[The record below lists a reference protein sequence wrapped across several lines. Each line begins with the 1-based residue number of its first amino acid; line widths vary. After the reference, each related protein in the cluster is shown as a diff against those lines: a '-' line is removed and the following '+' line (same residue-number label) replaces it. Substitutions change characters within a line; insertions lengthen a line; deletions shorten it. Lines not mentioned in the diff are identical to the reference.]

1 MKLFTF
7 KYLFFLLLV
16 ICGCRKTNY
25 ANFHQ
30 SEREYYKQTKLND
43 FKILSNIQPIRY
55 NELQKRLKINQLNTL
70 NFELKSKLSPMYLK
84 KSHNQTKYK
93 IVQNKENNPTFREKH
108 KSPKKARNY
117 EKIGNTAGILG
128 LSSVALYF
136 LSSFLGAALPY
147 VLALAFLAS
156 IVGLVLGIISIKKVT
171 KKKKLMPLLGIL
183 IGSIAIVTLILWTIL
198 IILLID
204 LFTNYP

>member
-1 MKLFTF
+1 MKSFIF
-7 KYLFFLLLV
+7 KYIIFLSLV

-30 SEREYYKQTKLND
+30 SESEYYKQKKFDD
-43 FKILSNIQPIRY
+43 FKISSNNQPIRY
-55 NELQKRLKINQLNTL
+55 NELQKRLKNQLSTL

-84 KSHNQTKYK
+84 KSHNQIKHK

-147 VLALAFLAS
+147 VLALTFLAS
-156 IVGLVLGIISIKKVT
+156 IVGLVLGIISIKKVE

-183 IGSIAIVTLILWTIL
+183 IGSIAIVTLIFWTIL
-198 IILLID
+198 IILLIE